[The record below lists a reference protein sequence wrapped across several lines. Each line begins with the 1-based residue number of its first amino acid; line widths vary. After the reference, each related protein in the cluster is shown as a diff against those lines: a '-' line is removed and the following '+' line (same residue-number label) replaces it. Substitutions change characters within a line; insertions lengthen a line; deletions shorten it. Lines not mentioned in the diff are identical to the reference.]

1 MVTHERFAC
10 DVSGACYRAVT
21 TAYRELRGRGE
32 SDSVSF
38 HSALAVFRHYH
49 PDVAAAK
56 APYIVAE
63 WID

>member
-1 MVTHERFAC
+1 MVTHDRFAC
-10 DVSGACYRAVT
+10 DVSDACYRAVT
-21 TAYRELRGRGE
+21 TAYRELRMRGE
-32 SDSVSF
+32 PDSVSF

-49 PDVAAAK
+49 PDVTAAK